1 MRRLL
6 ILWGIVGCLA
16 VSTPALAQQ
25 GTSDLRGRVTDQ
37 QGAALP
43 GATIVVRNEETGMFR
58 DSISGPDGT
67 FLLSA
72 MSPGTY
78 EISAELQGF
87 RKNQLR
93 GIRLEVGR
101 TATIEVRL
109 EVGTLAESVTV
120 VGASPVVDITSKE
133 IGGNVQAQE
142 LVDVPS
148 FNRNFAGYLGML
160 PGVVTTISLTTFGAD
175 SISVSGQNV
184 RNVNYTMDGSN
195 NNDTFNGG
203 NGGAQARVPV
213 EAVQEFQLLTSQFDA
228 EYGLASGGVVNSVS
242 KQGTNIFHGSAFS
255 FFQDERL
262 TVRDYFA
269 ERDDLEKPPT
279 KQQQFGGTIGGP
291 IVRDKAHF
299 FFAVERVILDGGV
312 TINIPTRPDLT
323 RTGFENTRVWN
334 TFVRGDHQ
342 LSPNHTWGIRWLR
355 ETSPQPV
362 QLEDNYGTPAR
373 NEAETDVDWTLVGS
387 LSSVFGSNKVNT
399 FRVSAVSEDVFFG
412 NPNFNSNGHDQKI
425 LLPTLNQLSF
435 TDQQS
440 ARANR
445 RLDVAYG
452 ADNTFSWFV
461 PNKAGDHDFKIG
473 FNYLWSSLRVQD
485 FGNMNATFTIPSDLA
500 FDAANPRTYPE
511 RLSIR
516 VPSAVDFLMKGHFIG
531 VFAQDKWRPNG
542 RLTLSLGARYDVEI
556 LPTPNQENPMFTDD
570 PGGYPRD
577 NNNVSPR
584 LGFSYVLDSAGR
596 SSVRGGYGIFFQ
608 RTSYTFLT
616 NMFSAGRNSSSFT
629 VQFPTNNADG
639 GPRAGRFP
647 TNPFLA
653 SGPFVNHDAID
664 ALFPPGTVQRNI
676 GTVRF
681 DNPDREVAWARQYS
695 VGYERELAANLALSV
710 DYIRSEQRNQYTLKE
725 LNPGVRDTTTATSTL
740 RRNNPLVGT
749 PGEFLAS
756 VVTVTN
762 DGFIDYDTFQV
773 SLNKRYSQ
781 GYSARLSYAYSRGE
795 GNTPTGQAETIN
807 SQFLDDLRLDTEIGP
822 TNVDRPHILSINGTY
837 DVPKT
842 GGLKVSGVLQAR
854 SGQPF
859 SLINTTFDNDR
870 NGFTGNEY
878 LPAGTYSGTG
888 PDSITVENKGGR
900 NGARGPNFMSID
912 MRAGYRFRLRG
923 SRTLEAYLDVFNLT
937 NEPNFANPTGDQRQ
951 PLFLVL
957 QSIFNGGPTRTA
969 QLQLRY
975 AF

>member
-6 ILWGIVGCLA
+6 ILSGIVGCLA
-16 VSTPALAQQ
+16 VSSQALAQQ

-43 GATIVVRNEETGMFR
+43 GATIVAKNEETGMFR

-87 RKNQLR
+87 RKNQVR

-101 TATIEVRL
+101 TATVEVRL
-109 EVGTLAESVTV
+109 EVGALTESVTV
-120 VGASPVVDITSKE
+120 VGASPVVDVTSKE
-133 IGGNVQAQE
+133 IGGNVQSQE

-175 SISVSGQNV
+175 SISVAGQNI

-242 KQGTNIFHGSAFS
+242 KQGTNIFHGSAFG

-262 TVRDYFA
+262 TARDYFA

-312 TINIPTRPDLT
+312 TMNIPTRPDLI
-323 RTGFENTRVWN
+323 RTDFETTRVWN

-342 LSPNHTWGIRWLR
+342 INPNHTWGVRWLR

-362 QLEDNYGTPAR
+362 QLEDFYGSPAR
-373 NEAETDVDWTLVGS
+373 NEAETDVDWTVVGS

-412 NPNFNSNGHDQKI
+412 NPSFNSNGHDQKI
-425 LLPTLNQLSF
+425 LLPTLTYLSF
-435 TDQQS
+435 SDQQS

-461 PNKAGDHDFKIG
+461 PNKAGDHDFKIRLQLPVVVAAG
-473 FNYLWSSLRVQD
+473 AGLRQHELNVHDSVRSRVRREQSAHVSRAALD
-485 FGNMNATFTIPSDLA
+485 PRAERRGLPDEGTLHRPVRAGQVAAEQPPDAEPGRALRRRDSADAEPGEPDVHGRSD
-500 FDAANPRTYPE
+500 
-511 RLSIR
+511 
-516 VPSAVDFLMKGHFIG
+516 
-531 VFAQDKWRPNG
+531 
-542 RLTLSLGARYDVEI
+542 
-556 LPTPNQENPMFTDD
+556 
-570 PGGYPRD
+570 GYPRD

-584 LGFSYVLDSAGR
+584 LGFSYVLDSAGK

-629 VQFPTNNADG
+629 AQFPTNNADG

-647 TNPFLA
+647 TNPFLVN
-653 SGPFVNHDAID
+653 GPFVNHDAID

-681 DNPDREVAWARQYS
+681 DNPDREVAWSRQYS
-695 VGYERELAANLALSV
+695 LGYERELAANLALSV

-740 RRNNPLVGT
+740 RRTNPLVGA
-749 PGEFLAS
+749 PGEFVAS

-762 DGFIDYDTFQV
+762 DGFIDYDTVQV
-773 SLNKRYSQ
+773 SLNKRCSQ

-842 GGLKVSGVLQAR
+842 GGLKVSGVVQAR

-878 LPAGTYSGTG
+878 LAAGSYTGTG
-888 PDSITVENKGGR
+888 PDSITVENEGGR
-900 NGARGPNFMSID
+900 NGARGPGYLSID
-912 MRAGYRFRLRG
+912 MRAGYRFRLPG
-923 SRTLEAYLDVFNLT
+923 SRTLEAFLDVFNLT

-957 QSIFNGGPTRTA
+957 TSIFNGGPTRTA